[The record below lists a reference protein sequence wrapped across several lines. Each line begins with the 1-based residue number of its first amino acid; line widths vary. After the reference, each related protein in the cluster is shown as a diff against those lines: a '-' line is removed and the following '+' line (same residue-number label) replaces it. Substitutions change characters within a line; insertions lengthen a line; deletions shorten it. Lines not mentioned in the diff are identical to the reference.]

1 MNRLEFLTRE
11 AQRARL
17 RLTFKTQFVGNQA
30 GVIELPLNN
39 WRPASAFTVGACH
52 IKVSGAA
59 PLPEVVVFRFDRGI
73 QRVEGDTLLMRP
85 VGYSDTKSFIGY
97 SENVSQVFFG
107 IEYTD
112 LGIGNTHTVD
122 VIMEICLGGA
132 DDNT

>member
-1 MNRLEFLTRE
+1 MNQAINRTP
-11 AQRARL
+11 AL

>member
-1 MNRLEFLTRE
+1 MNQAINRTP
-11 AQRARL
+11 ARL
-17 RLTFKTQFVGNQA
+17 RLTFKNQFVGNQA

-112 LGIGNTHTVD
+112 LGLGNTHTVD